1 MGTFIN
7 LSEASTIAIHSLA
20 LIANSKVSMNANK
33 ISEITHFSKNHLAK
47 VLNILVRHNYLD
59 SVRGPKGG
67 FTLKINPAEI
77 SLMDIYSLIEG
88 DFKQFQCTVTC
99 IDCYFDTCLFGE
111 YPHKFAGDFQNY
123 LKNKTLSEVHLN
135 REI

>member
-20 LIANSKVSMNANK
+20 LIANSKASMNANK
-33 ISEITHFSKNHLAK
+33 IADLTRFSKNHLAK

-59 SVRGPKGG
+59 SMRGPKGG
-67 FTLKINPAEI
+67 FTLKINPSEI
-77 SLMDIYSLIEG
+77 TLMDIYSLIEG
-88 DFKQFQCTVTC
+88 EFKQFECTVTC
-99 IDCYFDTCLFGE
+99 HDCYFDTCLFGE
-111 YPHKFAGDFQNY
+111 YPHRFAGDFQAY
-123 LKNKTLSEVHLN
+123 LKNKTLSEINLN